1 MANPGAVRIQIKTT
15 VRQSSST
22 SRYSPPLHELSSPVK
37 LVVVACPPLNS
48 LNTQPHH
55 TISDPFELFPS
66 WIHDGSTKFRS
77 SSFSVCRY
85 SKKGSSATSRQAIGI
100 DLLETKFPQR
110 AVDSN
115 FQRLPA
121 AAPTTGSESSL
132 RPRST
137 NFARRRTRRRGRV
150 YCSRGGGFLQNFIA
164 CLRVSTT
171 RCTCPNTA
179 ALCKLAACP
188 GSKLLAAFDAGLN
201 FQSQSWRTV
210 CCPC

>member
-22 SRYSPPLHELSSPVK
+22 SRHSPPLHELSSPVK

-85 SKKGSSATSRQAIGI
+85 SKEGSSATSRQAIGI

-137 NFARRRTRRRGRV
+137 RFARRRRGRV
-150 YCSRGGGFLQNFIA
+150 YCSSGGGFLQNFIA

-171 RCTCPNTA
+171 HCI
-179 ALCKLAACP
+179 LYL
-188 GSKLLAAFDAGLN
+188 SLSL
-201 FQSQSWRTV
+201 S
-210 CCPC
+210 